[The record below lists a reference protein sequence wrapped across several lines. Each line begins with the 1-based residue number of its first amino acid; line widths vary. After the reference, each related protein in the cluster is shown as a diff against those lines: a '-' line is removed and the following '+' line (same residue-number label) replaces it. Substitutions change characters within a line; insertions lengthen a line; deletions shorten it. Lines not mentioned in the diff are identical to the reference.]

1 MNPRGYIFDFDGTL
15 VDTMPLH
22 YAVWEK
28 TLRAHGFQE
37 PFSWDYFISLGG
49 LGLEDTVQHLNQIY
63 GYNMDPYRV
72 AVEKES
78 FFMKSIGAYDINVK
92 KEIFKIAQ
100 NAHKNGIPISIGT
113 GSPLKSVEP
122 LLSKIDV
129 EGIFEI
135 IVSRDQV
142 TYGKPH
148 PETFLTAS
156 QRMGV
161 DPKDCL
167 VYEDSPVGK
176 QAAEAAGM
184 HCVLLKP
191 SLRR

>member
-22 YAVWEK
+22 YAVWGK
-28 TLRAHGFQE
+28 TLSVHGFQE

-49 LGLEDTVQHLNQIY
+49 LGLEDTVQHLNQTY

-78 FFMKSIGAYDINVK
+78 FFTKTIGAYDVNVK
-92 KEIFKIAQ
+92 TEIFKIAQ

-129 EGIFEI
+129 
-135 IVSRDQV
+135 
-142 TYGKPH
+142 
-148 PETFLTAS
+148 
-156 QRMGV
+156 
-161 DPKDCL
+161 
-167 VYEDSPVGK
+167 
-176 QAAEAAGM
+176 
-184 HCVLLKP
+184 
-191 SLRR
+191 